1 MIDEIAGSYRKRA
14 QWSFV
19 VNIPGTYNGDMFAFA
34 KKTKRWKYEGMSLR
48 AVAKKHGFL
57 KMGGRRP
64 PRDERISSTGFSPG
78 GLFQFVDNGFRTQ
91 QELAIQDPVEY
102 KLVMERKDLRWKKW
116 AETLLVRLKSS
127 CRFID
132 SIGSGGKRHGH

>member
-1 MIDEIAGSYRKRA
+1 VGHNCYGYDNCVLKPNCSLKYASMIDEIAGSYRKRA

-57 KMGGRRP
+57 KMGGRVTRA
-64 PRDERISSTGFSPG
+64 
-78 GLFQFVDNGFRTQ
+78 L
-91 QELAIQDPVEY
+91 
-102 KLVMERKDLRWKKW
+102 
-116 AETLLVRLKSS
+116 
-127 CRFID
+127 
-132 SIGSGGKRHGH
+132 